1 MAPGDTEAVTQ
12 GADAGPGGDGAADQS
27 HWVRWHA
34 PYEDP
39 SSNLSR
45 RLRTVQDMVRGVLDS
60 IPDPE
65 SSPNPETF
73 RMVSMC
79 AGQGRDVIDVLAT
92 HPRRSAV
99 SALLVEL
106 HPALVAFARA
116 RAVDAGV
123 DQQVRV
129 LEGDA
134 AQSRWYVD
142 DVPADLVLVC
152 GVFGNI
158 SASDITRTIQALPGW
173 CKEGAHVIWTRHRRP
188 PDATPAI
195 RADFAGAGFTE
206 LAFVAPEGTV
216 MTIGHHRLDVVA
228 SEPETARFDPDQTLF
243 DFVGDGFAPA

>member
-1 MAPGDTEAVTQ
+1 MAPGDAEAVTQ
-12 GADAGPGGDGAADQS
+12 GGVGDRQS
-27 HWVRWHA
+27 HWLRWHA

-45 RLRTVQDMVRGVLDS
+45 RLRTVQGMVRGVLDE
-60 IPDPE
+60 IPDPA

-79 AGQGRDVIDVLAT
+79 AGQGRDVIDVLAS
-92 HPRRSAV
+92 HPRRDAV

-106 HPALVAFARA
+106 QPVLAAFARA
-116 RAVDAGV
+116 RAVEAGV
-123 DQQVRV
+123 DQQVQV
-129 LEGDA
+129 LVGDA
-134 AQSRWYVD
+134 AQSRLYVD
-142 DVPADLVLVC
+142 YVPADLVLVC

-158 SASDITRTIQALPGW
+158 SGPDITRTIQALPGW

-195 RADFAGAGFTE
+195 RADFAEAGFTE

-216 MTIGHHRLDVVA
+216 MTVGHHRLNA
-228 SEPETARFDPDQTLF
+228 LTPGAARFDPDQTLF

>member
-1 MAPGDTEAVTQ
+1 MAPGDAETVTQ
-12 GADAGPGGDGAADQS
+12 GADAGPGGDGVVDQS

-60 IPDPE
+60 IPNPE

-92 HPRRSAV
+92 HPRREAV

-116 RAVDAGV
+116 
-123 DQQVRV
+123 
-129 LEGDA
+129 
-134 AQSRWYVD
+134 
-142 DVPADLVLVC
+142 PA
-152 GVFGNI
+152 
-158 SASDITRTIQALPGW
+158 
-173 CKEGAHVIWTRHRRP
+173 
-188 PDATPAI
+188 
-195 RADFAGAGFTE
+195 
-206 LAFVAPEGTV
+206 
-216 MTIGHHRLDVVA
+216 
-228 SEPETARFDPDQTLF
+228 
-243 DFVGDGFAPA
+243 